1 MLSMPRSVR
10 VAAAACALVVVIQA
24 ALLAFLASQGQ
35 AWAQSLVTVGALG
48 LLLAG
53 LVRRWR
59 IAWLWGRFLGFFLAA
74 LLAAFAFAE
83 WRSGSSPAVLAILLP
98 GIALPL
104 LVMSLALGLPS
115 APGWFGLT
123 CPTCGATTARSADL
137 LFRKARCR
145 SCQAEW

>member
-1 MLSMPRSVR
+1 MPRSVR
-10 VAAAACALVVVIQA
+10 VAAAACAFVVVIQA
-24 ALLAFLASQGQ
+24 ILLGFLASQGQ
-35 AWAQSLVTVGALG
+35 EGWAQSLVTVGALG

-53 LVRRWR
+53 LLRRWR

-83 WRSGSSPAVLAILLP
+83 WRAGSSPVILAILLP

-123 CPTCGATTARSADL
+123 CPSCGAATARSADL
-137 LFRKARCR
+137 LFRRARCR
-145 SCQAEW
+145 SCKAEW